1 MVIFLPFLRDL
12 EKLIIIEIFE
22 EMFMTNDIDLKAL
35 SQEPSPPLASL
46 AREVSAESCV
56 MLKNECNVLPLGKEN
71 VISLF
76 GRSQINYNKSGTGS
90 GGLVRVKYTVNIL
103 EGIRNN
109 SELSINEEVAH
120 AYEQWI
126 LENPFD
132 LGNGWAQE
140 PWFQREMIP
149 DDRLLSSARK
159 KSDTAVIVIGRI
171 SGEDRDNSAEKGS
184 WYLSEDE
191 EKLLDAV
198 TKYFDRT
205 VVLLNV
211 GNIIDMKWVEKYNIK
226 SVMYIW
232 QGGQEGGNAVADV
245 LSGKVTPSGKLT
257 DTIAKDIYLY
267 PSVKNFGNSDFNLYV
282 EDIFVGYRYFET
294 FAPDDVLY
302 PFGFGLSYTQFSFRT
317 INTVLCDSTIS
328 LDIEIENT
336 GSTKGRETVQ
346 AYFSAPFGLLGKS
359 KRELCAFSKTRLL
372 FPGEKQIIHM
382 IINISDMCAYDD
394 SGITGN
400 KSCYVLEKGNYN
412 IYIGNSVR
420 CSDIAFTYTV
430 DQTIVVKECTEAV
443 APMRSFDIFHAAEIN
458 GNPQLCYKPVSIRTV
473 DYEKRL
479 LEELPSELPYTGNLG
494 IKLFDVKQG
503 KHMMEEFVSQLSDT
517 DLICL
522 LKGEGM
528 CSHKARPGNAG
539 VLGGVTESLCSF
551 GIPVAALHDG
561 PSGIRMDSGEY
572 ATSIPNGTAIA
583 CTWDTS
589 LAERLYE
596 LLSIEMSAYSVDCIL
611 GPGINIHRTPLN
623 GRNFEYLSEDPYLS
637 GIIGAALIR
646 GISKHR
652 NSATVKHFAANSQEF
667 NRREVD
673 SVMSERAAREIYLKS
688 FEYAIKYGKPSSLM
702 TSYNPLNGIWTA
714 NNYEL
719 NTLILRNEWGYDGF
733 VMTDWWPKLSIEE
746 TDYINLKNMVEAQND
761 IFMPAPDSLT
771 FNDNLTQSLKNGTIT
786 RGQLQRNAINVLRY
800 LCTSKALDR
809 FIENGCK
816 MKRSLYEMLDT
827 LKTVVEILS
836 FENDLEYKLT
846 LNKTGNH
853 LLCIEYTSAE
863 PTISQIMLTI
873 KTDGRFVSS
882 LTLNGTES
890 SLKTVYKDVP
900 FDCTDVSFA
909 LSYPGNLIK
918 VKRVEIKEQ

>member
-1 MVIFLPFLRDL
+1 MTKYINLKTLS
-12 EKLIIIEIFE
+12 E
-22 EMFMTNDIDLKAL
+22 E
-35 SQEPSPPLASL
+35 PYPPLAEV

-56 MLKNECNVLPLGKEN
+56 LLKNEGNILPLGKEN

-103 EGIRNN
+103 DGIRNN
-109 SELSINEEVAH
+109 PELSINEEVVQ
-120 AYEQWI
+120 AYEDWI
-126 LENPFD
+126 LENPLD

-140 PWFQREMIP
+140 PWFQKEMIP
-149 DDRLLSSARK
+149 DEKLLSSARK

-191 EKLLDAV
+191 ENLLNAV
-198 TKYFDRT
+198 TRYFDRT

-257 DTIAKDIYLY
+257 DTVAKDIYLY
-267 PSVKNFGNSDFNLYV
+267 PSVKNFGNSNFNLYT
-282 EDIFVGYRYFET
+282 EDIYVGYRYFET

-302 PFGFGLSYTQFSFRT
+302 PFGFGLSYTQFSLNIINSMLRDNT
-317 INTVLCDSTIS
+317 IL

-336 GSTKGRETVQ
+336 GNSKGRETVQ
-346 AYFSAPFGLLGKS
+346 VYFSAPSGLLGKS

-372 FPGEKQIIHM
+372 FPGEKEIIH
-382 IINISDMCAYDD
+382 IPINISDMCAYDD

-420 CSDIAFTYTV
+420 CNDIAFTYTV
-430 DQTIVVKECTEAV
+430 NETIVVKKCTEAV
-443 APMRSFDIFHAAEIN
+443 APMRSFNIFHAEEKN
-458 GNPQLCYKPVSIRTV
+458 GKTQLCYKPVSIRTV

-479 LEELPSELPYTGNLG
+479 LEELPSELQYTGNKG

-503 KHMMEEFVSQLSDT
+503 KHSIEEFVSQLSDT

-539 VLGGVTESLCSF
+539 VLGGVTESLCEF
-551 GIPVAALHDG
+551 GIPVASLHDG

-583 CTWDTS
+583 CTWDIS
-589 LAERLYE
+589 LAEKLYE
-596 LLSIEMSAYSVDCIL
+596 FLSIEMSAHSVDCIL
-611 GPGINIHRTPLN
+611 GPGVNIHRTPLN
-623 GRNFEYLSEDPYLS
+623 GRNFEYFSEDPYLS
-637 GIIGAALIR
+637 GIIGAALIQ
-646 GISKHR
+646 GISKYR
-652 NSATVKHFAANSQEF
+652 NSATIKHFAANSQEF

-673 SVMSERAAREIYLKS
+673 SIMSERAAREIYLKS
-688 FEYAIKYGKPSSLM
+688 FEHAIKYGKPTSLM

-733 VMTDWWPKLSIEE
+733 VMTDWWPKLSDEDTE
-746 TDYINLKNMVEAQND
+746 YINLKNMVEAQND

-800 LCTSKALDR
+800 LCTSNALDR

-816 MKRSLYEMLDT
+816 IKRSLYEMLDN
-827 LKTVVEILS
+827 LKTDVEILS
-836 FENDLEYKLT
+836 FESDVEYKLA
-846 LNKTGNH
+846 LNKSGEH
-853 LLCIEYTSAE
+853 LLCIEYTSDE
-863 PTISQIMLTI
+863 TTISQMTLTI

-882 LTLNGTES
+882 LTLNGTEGL
-890 SLKTVYKDVP
+890 LKTVYKDVP
-900 FDCTDVSFA
+900 FDSTDLRLS
-909 LSYPGNLIK
+909 LSYPKNLIK
-918 VKRVEIKEQ
+918 IKRIEIKEQ